1 MSIVMFGLNFG
12 ASFLPYITTLIWNR
26 GGGPIT
32 LIVVIFLSM
41 LIPLPLLHLTKY
53 LSYDPAINPSLK
65 NSYIGLPQDETP
77 I

>member
-53 LSYDPAINPSLK
+53 LSYDPIINPRMK
-65 NSYIGLPQDETP
+65 HSYVNIPQNESP